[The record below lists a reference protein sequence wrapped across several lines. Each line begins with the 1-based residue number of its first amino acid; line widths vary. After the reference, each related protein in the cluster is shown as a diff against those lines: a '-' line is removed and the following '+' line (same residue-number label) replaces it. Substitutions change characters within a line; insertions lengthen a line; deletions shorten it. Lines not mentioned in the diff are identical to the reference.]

1 MKITTRYM
9 LNFVLLV
16 AGILL
21 TFSVIIVMFYF
32 SYRKE
37 DFAIRLKNKA
47 INTATLLFSIQGI
60 NTQMLRIIDD
70 KTVIHMN
77 DVTVIV
83 LNNKGEVVYS
93 NRNSDEISEL
103 LLNFSNLYRE
113 KDDKRFEGDKLY
125 ISFHRTYNNQKY
137 YILASAIDLFGQSE
151 LRKLVVINI
160 IAFIISIFLIVLAGY
175 YNARQSVKPIKA
187 IIRQVD
193 EMSPDNLSARLI
205 INTKDEIAELSATFN
220 EMLDR
225 IERAFESERM
235 FVSNVSHELRT
246 PVTSIIGQIEVA
258 LLKQRTEEDYK
269 LLALSLL
276 DDVKN
281 LKTIINGFLILA
293 ESGFDSNPYDYKKL
307 RIDEL
312 LFSVKDEILKY
323 HQQYQISIEF
333 DKPPDDENE
342 VIISGNERLLRM
354 FLINL
359 IDNSCKFS
367 DPPKVH
373 IKLAYRKPLIWI
385 HFSDHGIGIPEDDI
399 KYIYEPMF
407 RAKNAIGRQGHGI
420 GLSIVKKIAEIH
432 NAKIE
437 VKSELNIGTTIS
449 VSFPCI

>member
-1 MKITTRYM
+1 M

-32 SYRKE
+32 SYRNE
-37 DFAIRLKNKA
+37 DFSIRLKNKA

-70 KTVIHMN
+70 KTVIQMN
-77 DVTVIV
+77 DVTVIILNYNREV
-83 LNNKGEVVYS
+83 LYT
-93 NRNSDEISEL
+93 NRDSREISEL
-103 LLNFSNLYRE
+103 LPAFVKLNWQEDN
-113 KDDKRFEGDKLY
+113 KRVEDNKLY
-125 ISFHRTYNNQKY
+125 ISFQRTYNNQKY
-137 YILASAIDLFGQSE
+137 YVLASAIDLFGESE
-151 LRKLVVINI
+151 LRKLLLITV
-160 IAFIISIFLIVLAGY
+160 IAFVISIFLIILAGY
-175 YNARQSVKPIKA
+175 YNARQSVKPIKS
-187 IIRQVD
+187 IIRQID
-193 EMSPDNLSARLI
+193 EMSPGNLSTRLV

-269 LLALSLL
+269 QLAHSLL

-293 ESGFDSNPYDYKKL
+293 ESGIDNIPHDFQRL

-323 HQQYQISIEF
+323 NTQYQISIEF
-333 DKPPDDENE
+333 DNPPDDEKE
-342 VIISGNERLLRM
+342 LIISGDERLLRM
-354 FLINL
+354 LLINL

-367 DPPKVH
+367 DPPRLI
-373 IKLAYRKPLIWI
+373 IKIAYDKPFVSLYFI
-385 HFSDHGIGIPEDDI
+385 DHGMGIPEADV
-399 KYIYEPMF
+399 KHVYEPLY
-407 RAKNAIGRQGHGI
+407 RATNASGKQGHGI
-420 GLSIVKKIAEIH
+420 GLSIVKRIAEIH
-432 NAKIE
+432 KAQIE
-437 VKSELNIGTTIS
+437 IKSELNIGTTIS
-449 VSFPCI
+449 VSFPFIIKN

>member
-1 MKITTRYM
+1 M

-37 DFAIRLKNKA
+37 DFSIRLKNKA

-60 NTQMLRIIDD
+60 NTQMLKIIDD

-77 DVTVIV
+77 DVTVIILDKNTEV
-83 LNNKGEVVYS
+83 LYS
-93 NRNSDEISEL
+93 NRDSSEISKL
-103 LLNFSNLYRE
+103 LPAFNKLNWAE
-113 KDDKRFEGDKLY
+113 GDKRFEDNKLY
-125 ISFHRTYNNQKY
+125 ISFQRTYNNQKY
-137 YILASAIDLFGQSE
+137 YVLASAIDLFGQSE

-193 EMSPDNLSARLI
+193 EMSPGNLSTRLV

-246 PVTSIIGQIEVA
+246 PVTSIIGQLEVA
-258 LLKQRTEEDYK
+258 LLKQRTEEEYK
-269 LLALSLL
+269 LLAQSLL
-276 DDVKN
+276 DDITN

-293 ESGFDSNPYDYKKL
+293 ESGIDNIPHDFKRL
-307 RIDEL
+307 RVDEL

-323 HQQYQISIEF
+323 KTQYQISIEF
-333 DKPPDDENE
+333 DNPPDDEKE
-342 VIISGNERLLRM
+342 LIISGNERLLRM
-354 FLINL
+354 LLINL

-367 DPPKVH
+367 DPPRV
-373 IKLAYRKPLIWI
+373 IIRIAYSKPFVSL
-385 HFSDHGIGIPEDDI
+385 HFIDHGMGIPEADI
-399 KYIYEPMF
+399 KHIYEPLY
-407 RAKNAIGRQGHGI
+407 RAKNVNHKQGHGI

-432 NAKIE
+432 NATIE

-449 VSFPCI
+449 VSFPFVINN